1 MLSGFGIVVVDI
13 LSYQRTAE
21 TVKESHCKNKTA
33 YKTGVDFKHCT
44 QVQHQET
51 CNCLENQI
59 LGKVTRTETDSLSPT
74 QFVVTVVYFVC
85 HKNEFID

>member
-1 MLSGFGIVVVDI
+1 MVIDVFSD
-13 LSYQRTAE
+13 YRTPE
-21 TVKESHCKNKTA
+21 TVKESYSEDQSA
-33 YKTGVDFKHCT
+33 YKSGIDFEYCT

-85 HKNEFID
+85 HKMILSID